1 MQQETLCHHTT
12 GNFHKQHKRR
22 TRIRMWIILFWLDH
36 LSFQGSIL
44 APPQTPRVLWLNT
57 SQSTNLQ
64 VSSHQLIQY
73 ISHLVIF
80 YHLWIFLFFFRYW
93 SRGHCCD
100 CNCCNCYCYL
110 YFGSDSSQMQKIRE
124 CIFKAKKFAL
134 CHVWIL
140 SYLAT
145 FLNLLKTRGLV
156 KLK

>member
-12 GNFHKQHKRR
+12 GNSHKQHKRR

-80 YHLWIFLFFFRYW
+80 YHLWFFLFSFRYR

-100 CNCCNCYCYL
+100 CNCCNCFCYL

-124 CIFKAKKFAL
+124 CIFKAKRFAL

-140 SYLAT
+140 SFLAT
-145 FLNLLKTRGLV
+145 FLNVLKHEDW
-156 KLK
+156 